1 MHLFLE
7 IIQIIAFLGTLGFVL
22 LISREKSS
30 ELVKIML
37 CIGYSAIIMNAGYL
51 IELTAKVKGSAMAAV
66 RIEYVGSAFVAA
78 FVLMFVCQYCRVQIP
93 TKLKYILL
101 AIGCPVLIS
110 VWLSDYTNLYY
121 TSVEF
126 VDSGFGPHLE
136 LGKGSLYILFSI
148 VRYGEILVC
157 LVISFISSMKTKDRL
172 MRHKYFMIF
181 LGILFSLLFP
191 LFFSSEIYSGY
202 DPVPC
207 SVGLGTILFG
217 VTIAINKSFD
227 VIDVAHEAVF
237 SNLDTGIIVLNNQ
250 LEFEEANPKAIE
262 IFPYL
267 KRFQSGAQIQ
277 ETDFFHLFSNKETKE
292 YLTEDCIYEVHIND
306 IWTQGQVVGQTAVF
320 IDVTKKKRQIEEMRE
335 LQEQAEVENKA
346 KSRFLSNMSHEIRT
360 PINAIMGM
368 NEMILRE
375 GMQDDIKQ
383 YATDVK
389 NSANALL
396 NIVNDVLDFSK
407 IESGKLEIIP
417 AEYNICSMV
426 NDLKNMISVRARAKN
441 LQFDVQVS
449 PDIPMLLYGDDI
461 RIRQILVNLLTNAVK
476 YTEKGTVS
484 LRVSGTKNNN
494 MEKLHFEVEDTGI
507 GISKEDLPKLYS
519 PFERIEEKKNRSIEG
534 TGLGLNITIN
544 LLELMGSRLKVE
556 SEFRKG
562 SIFSFDLTQR
572 ILSDEVIGDFE
583 KRTEQQIPDCVSC
596 NDYIAPKAKVLVVD
610 DNEFNRKVFRNLLK
624 RTRIQVTDVESGKEC
639 LELVKK
645 ESFDLIFLDHMM
657 PEMDGVETFQK
668 MQQMKHVCR
677 NTPVIMLTA
686 NAIMG
691 AREQYLEYGFDA
703 YLSKPVD
710 SECLEK
716 MIWDMLPKELLEK
729 CDSLHA
735 DFSKESAGMMGETLE
750 NHSDTNVELPEIDGL
765 DWKHAGLFFANK
777 RDVLDAVI
785 DYAKSLEREKR
796 IIMEAYDGIFDS
808 GGNSRA
814 ELDTYRIH
822 VHSMKSASA
831 MTGNLTLSALA
842 KCLESMAKQEDLE
855 GIRRLHVIFENEL
868 NCVQEKLSV
877 LLTKQDSDQEKED
890 ISSESLVSMLD
901 LLNMHME
908 ELDVDS
914 ADNLMQVLS
923 GYAYDGKTAEYM
935 VLLKDAVENLD
946 IEETAAIVEKIK
958 GQLV

>member
-51 IELTAKVKGSAMAAV
+51 IELTAKLKGSAMAAV
-66 RIEYVGSAFVAA
+66 RIEYVGSAFVAT
-78 FVLMFVCQYCRVQIP
+78 FILLFVCQYCRVQIP
-93 TKLKYILL
+93 AKLKYVLL
-101 AIGCPVLIS
+101 IIGCPVLIS
-110 VWLSDYTNLYY
+110 VWLSDYTNIYY
-121 TSVEF
+121 TSVDF

-136 LGKGSLYILFSI
+136 LGQGSLYILFAI

-157 LVISFISSMKTKDRL
+157 LVISFASMRKTKDR
-172 MRHKYFMIF
+172 MMKHKYFMIF
-181 LGILFSLLFP
+181 AGILFSLLFP
-191 LFFSSEIYSGY
+191 LLFSSEIYSGY
-202 DPVPC
+202 DPMPC
-207 SVGLGTILFG
+207 SVALGTILFG
-217 VTIAINKSFD
+217 VTIAVNKTFD
-227 VIDVAHEAVF
+227 VVDVAHEAVF
-237 SNLDTGIIVLNNQ
+237 GNMDTGIIVVNNQ

-277 ETDFFHLFSNKETKE
+277 ETDFFDLFSDQETKE
-292 YLTEDCIYEVHIND
+292 YITEDCIYEVHIND

-320 IDVTKKKRQIEEMRE
+320 IDVTDKKRQIEEMRE
-335 LQEQAEVENKA
+335 LQEQAEVANKA
-346 KSRFLSNMSHEIRT
+346 KSRFLANMSHEIRT

-417 AEYNICSMV
+417 VEYDICSML
-426 NDLKNMISVRARAKN
+426 NDLMNMISVRARAKN

-449 PDIPMLLYGDDI
+449 PDIPTVLYGDDI
-461 RIRQILVNLLTNAVK
+461 RLRQILINLLTNAVK
-476 YTEKGTVS
+476 YTEKGTVT
-484 LRVSGTKNNN
+484 LRVSGTKSNN
-494 MEKLHFEVEDTGI
+494 METLHFEIEDTGI

-519 PFERIEEKKNRSIEG
+519 AFERIEEKKNRSIEG

-544 LLELMGSRLKVE
+544 LLELMGSRLNVE

-562 SIFSFDLTQR
+562 SIFSFDLPQR
-572 ILSDEVIGDFE
+572 ILNDEVIGDFE
-583 KRTEQQIPDCVSC
+583 KRIEQQIPDCVSC
-596 NDYIAPKAKVLVVD
+596 NDYVAPEARVLVID

-624 RTRIQVTDVESGKEC
+624 RTRIQVTDLESGKEC
-639 LELVKK
+639 LERIKK
-645 ESFDLIFLDHMM
+645 EHFDLIFLDHMM

-668 MQQMKHVCR
+668 MQQMEHVCKD
-677 NTPVIMLTA
+677 TPVIMLTA

-691 AREQYLEYGFDA
+691 AREQYLEYGFNA
-703 YLSKPVD
+703 FLSKPID
-710 SECLEK
+710 SARLEK
-716 MIWDMLPKELLEK
+716 LIGDMLPEELLQK
-729 CDSLHA
+729 A
-735 DFSKESAGMMGETLE
+735 DTLNAEASGIMGEKLK
-750 NHSDTNVELPEIDGL
+750 NDSDTNVELPEIDGL
-765 DWKHAGLFFANK
+765 DWKHAGLFFANQQ
-777 RDVLDAVI
+777 DTLDAVV
-785 DYAKSLEREKR
+785 DFTKSLEREKR
-796 IIMEAYDGIFDS
+796 IIMEAYDGILDS
-808 GGNSRA
+808 NENSESA
-814 ELDTYRIH
+814 LDTYRIH

-855 GIRRLHVIFENEL
+855 GIRRLHGVFEKEL
-868 NCVQEKLSV
+868 SDVEEKLSV
-877 LLTKQDSDQEKED
+877 LLPQQDDEQERER
-890 ISSESLVSMLD
+890 ISKESLCSMLD
-901 LLNMHME
+901 LLNLHME

-923 GYAYDGKTAEYM
+923 GYFYDDKTEEYM
-935 VLLKDAVENLD
+935 ILLKDAVDNLD
-946 IEETAAIVEKIK
+946 IEETAAVVEKIK
-958 GQLV
+958 GQVI